1 MNLKPL
7 IATAI
12 IALFIGAFATYA
24 ILEYYH
30 QMTATVTSIKLTRNI
45 NGTILTDNEPI
56 DWGIVENGTTTT
68 LGNLT
73 VTNNGTKQ
81 CTIYLWHD
89 APNGWTVTWDANAS
103 VLEPNQNCT
112 APLELYVA
120 ANATQGMT
128 YNWDCYVRAE

>member
-12 IALFIGAFATYA
+12 MGLLVGAATA
-24 ILEYYH
+24 IIYKEYLH
-30 QMTATVTSIKLTRNI
+30 PMTAEVVSITLTRTLE
-45 NGTILTDNEPI
+45 GTELAQDEQI

-73 VTNNGTKQ
+73 VTNNGTAP
-81 CTIYLWHD
+81 CTVYLWHN
-89 APNGWTVTWDANAS
+89 APNGWTITWNANTS